1 MGRGFCEVLKPKK
14 AAGFQM
20 THTLES
26 NAANPFDAARGEPSG
41 NLHHKNGTSQ
51 AVR

>member
-1 MGRGFCEVLKPKK
+1 MGRGFCKVLKPKK
-14 AAGFQM
+14 AAGYQM

-26 NAANPFDAARGEPSG
+26 NAAKHFDAAQRKPSG
-41 NLHHKNGTSQ
+41 NSHHKSGTAQ

>member
-1 MGRGFCEVLKPKK
+1 MGRGFSKVLKPKK

-26 NAANPFDAARGEPSG
+26 NAAKPCDAARRKPSG
-41 NLHHKNGTSQ
+41 NSHH
-51 AVR
+51 

>member
-1 MGRGFCEVLKPKK
+1 VLKPKK

-26 NAANPFDAARGEPSG
+26 NAAKPFDAARGEPSG
-41 NLHHKNGTSQ
+41 NLHHKNGTAQ
-51 AVR
+51 A

>member
-26 NAANPFDAARGEPSG
+26 NAAKHFDQAQRQPFGNVQYKSG
-41 NLHHKNGTSQ
+41 ASQ

>member
-1 MGRGFCEVLKPKK
+1 MGRGFSKVLKPKK

-26 NAANPFDAARGEPSG
+26 NTAKHFDAAHLKPSG
-41 NLHHKNGTSQ
+41 NVHH
-51 AVR
+51 